1 MLCLLTI
8 FHFPVFIFVNAALWT
23 SRIYF
28 FPSLCFCAFS
38 LMLFFLWRKKYG
50 HFGGNGPWKNLYFQ
64 VVYTRTHNKRDCSDF
79 ERDSDI
85 HIPNSSLSLPFKHVT
100 FAPDSRNSLCG
111 VFLLAFCFVLYNRL
125 HEFVFIASR
134 RYESLFFTFSCS
146 GCHYYT
152 HIYII
157 IYKKLGVRRTGRALL
172 FSSRVHLNKSLK
184 KI

>member
-1 MLCLLTI
+1 MLLCGLRED
-8 FHFPVFIFVNAALWT
+8 FFF
-23 SRIYF
+23 F
-28 FPSLCFCAFS
+28 FPLCFCAFS
-38 LMLFFLWRKKYG
+38 LMFFLWRKKYG
-50 HFGGNGPWKNLYFQ
+50 RFGGNGPWKNLYFQ
-64 VVYTRTHNKRDCSDF
+64 VVYTRTHKKRDCSDF

-100 FAPDSRNSLCG
+100 FAPWLSKLFVWGIFVGISLRF
-111 VFLLAFCFVLYNRL
+111 VQSPITSLFLSSLD
-125 HEFVFIASR
+125 

-172 FSSRVHLNKSLK
+172 FLSAFT
-184 KI
+184 

>member
-1 MLCLLTI
+1 MYNYTITISTPFNLKTPRPTWPTQYTCFAYWQYSISLYLYLSMLLCGHREYI
-8 FHFPVFIFVNAALWT
+8 
-23 SRIYF
+23 F
-28 FPSLCFCAFS
+28 FPLFVSAHSLWCCFS
-38 LMLFFLWRKKYG
+38 SEEKKYG

-134 RYESLFFTFSCS
+134 RYESLF
-146 GCHYYT
+146 
-152 HIYII
+152 
-157 IYKKLGVRRTGRALL
+157 LP
-172 FSSRVHLNKSLK
+172 SRVVAVITIHTYT
-184 KI
+184 